1 MGIPVRAEAFVFLQ
15 DDFCPAPSCQLL
27 TSVTPKAKS
36 GINPRTIKASHA
48 AQLIVSGFMAVRA
61 TCCQREGTPGFQNCF
76 AHSLL
81 RKKTAGAA
89 KMIARKSGSKMH
101 PPEQVEE
108 SRVGTKRVVER
119 AYFQRRQTGGSN
131 VVFLLE
137 QGEDF
142 IFFTEANVN
151 RDKSQRFDFV

>member
-15 DDFCPAPSCQLL
+15 DDFCGAPSCQLL

-89 KMIARKSGSKMH
+89 KNDRSEVR
-101 PPEQVEE
+101 EQNAPAGAGRGIEGRNE
-108 SRVGTKRVVER
+108 ACRRAGLLSETSDRWIERRIPSRAG
-119 AYFQRRQTGGSN
+119 RRLHLFHRGQC
-131 VVFLLE
+131 
-137 QGEDF
+137 
-142 IFFTEANVN
+142 
-151 RDKSQRFDFV
+151 K